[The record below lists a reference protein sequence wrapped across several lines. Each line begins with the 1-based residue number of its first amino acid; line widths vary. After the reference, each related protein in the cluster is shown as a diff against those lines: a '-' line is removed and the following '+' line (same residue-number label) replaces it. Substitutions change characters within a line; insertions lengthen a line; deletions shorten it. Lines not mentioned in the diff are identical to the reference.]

1 MGPSLIIHVLAGGAG
16 ILSGFVAL
24 YSSKGAPVHR
34 RAGMVFVCAM
44 LVTCSFGLLIAVVRN
59 TAPAINIP
67 AALLT
72 ASLVVTAL
80 TTLRAPTRAARALEN
95 GSTLVCLAV
104 GAASLRFAWEAV
116 AAGGVRNGMPAFPF
130 FMFGFISLI
139 AAAGDIARRRS
150 GDRPGSLRIAR
161 HLWRMCFALF
171 VASLSFF
178 IGQSDVFPER
188 IRIMPLLALPV
199 VTVLVTMLYWL
210 WRVRLRR
217 SLRGLIQASSMSR
230 EPA

>member
-1 MGPSLIIHVLAGGAG
+1 MGPSLMIHVLAGGAG

-24 YSSKGAPVHR
+24 YSSKGSPVHR
-34 RAGMVFVCAM
+34 RVGMVFACAM
-44 LVTCSFGLLIAVVRN
+44 LVTCSFGLVIAVVRN
-59 TAPAINIP
+59 TAPAINVP

-72 ASLVVTAL
+72 SSLVVTAL
-80 TTLRAPTRAARALEN
+80 TTVRPPTRATRALDN
-95 GSTLVCLAV
+95 ASTLVCLAV

-130 FMFGFISLI
+130 FMFGFVSLI
-139 AAAGDIARRRS
+139 AAAGDITRRRS
-150 GDRPGSLRIAR
+150 SDRPGSLRLAR

-188 IRIMPLLALPV
+188 IRVMPLLALPV
-199 VTVLVTMLYWL
+199 VTVLVSMLYWL
-210 WRVRLRR
+210 WRVRVRR
-217 SLRGLIQASSMSR
+217 SLRGLIRGSTLNR

>member
-1 MGPSLIIHVLAGGAG
+1 MGPSLMIHVLAGGAG

-34 RAGMVFVCAM
+34 RAGTVFVSAM
-44 LVTCSFGLLIAVVRN
+44 LVTCGFGLLIAIVRN

-80 TTLRAPTRAARALEN
+80 TTVRASTRVTRALEN
-95 GSTLVCLAV
+95 GATLVCLAV

-116 AAGGVRNGMPAFPF
+116 TAGGARNGMPAFPF
-130 FMFGFISLI
+130 FMFGFVSLI

-150 GDRPGSLRIAR
+150 RDQSGSLRIAR

-178 IGQSDVFPER
+178 IGQSDVFPAT

-210 WRVRLRR
+210 WRVRFRR
-217 SLRGLIQASSMSR
+217 SLRGLIQASSVVR
-230 EPA
+230 GPA